1 MSNPQEQQ
9 HVGDGERNTDD
20 PALPGAASRGVIG
33 PAASVATKLTRPAG
47 VESSQPV
54 AASGVAAIRDAM
66 GLLKAT
72 VADLEGRGSAT
83 YAAGV
88 SARMKQADPTFD
100 VRNCGFPTFK
110 AFLAHAVE
118 EGVVRVSRKPGASD
132 FTVTGV
138 DTPAVAGEE
147 VVPSGR
153 YLRQEAWAAFTR
165 IEAASS
171 WWQRDSG
178 RIVGP
183 MSDQPDDGSEWVE
196 MRPLTRAELTSWMRA
211 FAEGVQ
217 EPKRNAELLASLDTA
232 SSVENFNTQ
241 VRLHQGTARRW
252 GRFYRDQVMRHAF
265 RWAENNSVPRERL
278 FRAGDG
284 GARPT
289 PSTALSD
296 KLREGTGGARRDDLT
311 SYESRARAAVITAVE
326 RMPLAEVL
334 RLPIPVE
341 YLIRR

>member
-1 MSNPQEQQ
+1 M
-9 HVGDGERNTDD
+9 D
-20 PALPGAASRGVIG
+20 
-33 PAASVATKLTRPAG
+33 
-47 VESSQPV
+47 
-54 AASGVAAIRDAM
+54 
-66 GLLKAT
+66 LLKAT
-72 VADLEGRGSAT
+72 VAELERRGSAT

-100 VRNCGFPTFK
+100 VRNCGFATFK
-110 AFLAHAVE
+110 SFLAHAVE
-118 EGVVRVSRKPGASD
+118 EGVVRVSRRSGASD

-196 MRPLTRAELTSWMRA
+196 LRPLTRAELTSWMRA

-217 EPKRNAELLASLDTA
+217 DPTRNAELLASLDTA
-232 SSVENFNTQ
+232 SSVENFNAQ
-241 VRLHQGTARRW
+241 VRSHQGTARRW
-252 GRFYRDQVMRHAF
+252 GRFYRDHVMRHAF
-265 RWAENNSVPRERL
+265 RWAEDNSVPRERL

-284 GARPT
+284 GERPS
-289 PSTALSD
+289 PPAALSD
-296 KLREGTGGARRDDLT
+296 KLREGPGDTHGDDLAN
-311 SYESRARAAVITAVE
+311 YESRARAAVISAVE
-326 RMPLAEVL
+326 RMPLAELL